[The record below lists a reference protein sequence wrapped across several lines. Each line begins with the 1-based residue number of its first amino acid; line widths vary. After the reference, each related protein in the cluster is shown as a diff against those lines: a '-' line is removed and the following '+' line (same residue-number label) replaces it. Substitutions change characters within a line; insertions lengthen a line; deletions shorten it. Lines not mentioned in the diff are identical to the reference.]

1 MICYE
6 TFARLKN
13 YTDKVGVVY
22 GTEDFCIYL
31 YALVKMT
38 KPKTVLELGTG
49 FGSTALWAGMGL
61 KENGQ
66 GTITTIDNGSEWP
79 LLDGKEQ
86 ILGEWY
92 RPEYDDF
99 IHNLIKQFNLQKQI
113 NFLKPTTLPVRCNNI
128 DMLFCDYAHGPFDTI
143 KFIADY
149 LAKMSEN
156 SYIFIDSASTY
167 FPSYSILEST
177 VEMLN
182 TGRIPQTLGE
192 LVSIV
197 DRDIFEQKIRKS
209 KFELTHIIENKNRR
223 QNSTVQLKIQ
233 PLDIM
238 PQPRIGIR
246 F

>member
-1 MICYE
+1 
-6 TFARLKN
+6 
-13 YTDKVGVVY
+13 
-22 GTEDFCIYL
+22 
-31 YALVKMT
+31 
-38 KPKTVLELGTG
+38 
-49 FGSTALWAGMGL
+49 
-61 KENGQ
+61 
-66 GTITTIDNGSEWP
+66 
-79 LLDGKEQ
+79 
-86 ILGEWY
+86 
-92 RPEYDDF
+92 
-99 IHNLIKQFNLQKQI
+99 
-113 NFLKPTTLPVRCNNI
+113 
-128 DMLFCDYAHGPFDTI
+128 
-143 KFIADY
+143 
-149 LAKMSEN
+149 MSEN